1 MRRCSNTRSSN
12 VESNVKGVDFLFK
25 KNKIEAFHGAGR
37 IAAPGKVEVKADDG
51 KTQTLETK
59 NIVIATGSD
68 VARLPGIDI
77 DEKRIVS
84 STGALDLA
92 KVPQKLLV
100 VGAGIIG
107 MELGSVWRRLGAE
120 VTVVEFL
127 DHILPGID
135 SEVARQFQRI
145 QQKQG
150 IAFKLSSKVTAVD
163 TSGKLLKVKV
173 EPAAGGAAETI
184 EADVVLVA
192 IGRVPYTEGLGLEA
206 DRRQKATIAAASSS
220 IRISRTNV
228 AGIYAIGDVIA
239 GPMLAH
245 KAEEEGV
252 AVAEILAGQAGHV
265 NYEVIPNVVYTS
277 PEIASV
283 GKTEEELKAAGVA
296 YNAGKFP
303 FTANARARAN
313 LATEGFVKILADA
326 KTDRVLGV
334 HILGPDAETMIA
346 EAAIA
351 MEFGASSEDIARTCH
366 AHPTL
371 SEAMKEAALAV
382 AKRAI
387 NMYVI
392 ASNGLARSRVRDR
405 LREAIS
411 LRGVLIA
418 LASLGKTHS
427 RSHGRRHHHPGRAQ
441 PRLQPDAGDALP
453 FLPLG
458 LFDHHPRVARFFL
471 RHPRLPRRA
480 DRGAADVLP
489 RPGLSASGRQH
500 PASATATTSPEATCS
515 SAIIPTKAACRT
527 SPTWR
532 SWRRSSS
539 GATLVGFAGSIAHKA
554 DVGGTNAGLDLGQRH
569 RNFPG
574 RPAAAAGENLFA
586 RRVQRRSG
594 APHPRQQ
601 PPAGPGARR
610 HACADGGDADGRR
623 PHPANLRAVRRG
635 RR

>member
-1 MRRCSNTRSSN
+1 MPYDLIVIGTGPGGYVCAIRAAQLGLKTAVVEKCATFGGTCLNVGCIPSKAMLHDSELYEESGRSFAQMGIKIDKLSIDLAALLKYKDGN

-37 IAAPGKVEVKADDG
+37 IAAPGKVEVKAADG

-77 DEKRIVS
+77 DEKRVVS

-127 DHILPGID
+127 DHILPGLD
-135 SEVARQFQRI
+135 SEIARQFQRI
-145 QQKQG
+145 QQRQG
-150 IAFKLSSKVTAVD
+150 IAFKLSSKVTGVD
-163 TSGKLLKVKV
+163 TSGKSLKVKV
-173 EPAAGGAAETI
+173 EPVDGGAAGTI
-184 EADVVLVA
+184 DADVVLVA

-206 DRRQKATIAAASSS
+206 AGVKKDNRGRVVIDPHFATSA
-220 IRISRTNV
+220 
-228 AGIYAIGDVIA
+228 AGIYAIGDAVA

-265 NYEVIPNVVYTS
+265 NYDVIPNVVYTV
-277 PEIASV
+277 PEIASI

-296 YNAGKFP
+296 YQTGKFP
-303 FTANARARAN
+303 FSANARARAN
-313 LATEGFVKILADA
+313 LATDGFVKILADA

-382 AKRAI
+382 DKRAI
-387 NMYVI
+387 NM
-392 ASNGLARSRVRDR
+392 
-405 LREAIS
+405 
-411 LRGVLIA
+411 
-418 LASLGKTHS
+418 
-427 RSHGRRHHHPGRAQ
+427 
-441 PRLQPDAGDALP
+441 
-453 FLPLG
+453 
-458 LFDHHPRVARFFL
+458 
-471 RHPRLPRRA
+471 
-480 DRGAADVLP
+480 
-489 RPGLSASGRQH
+489 
-500 PASATATTSPEATCS
+500 
-515 SAIIPTKAACRT
+515 
-527 SPTWR
+527 
-532 SWRRSSS
+532 
-539 GATLVGFAGSIAHKA
+539 
-554 DVGGTNAGLDLGQRH
+554 
-569 RNFPG
+569 
-574 RPAAAAGENLFA
+574 
-586 RRVQRRSG
+586 
-594 APHPRQQ
+594 
-601 PPAGPGARR
+601 
-610 HACADGGDADGRR
+610 
-623 PHPANLRAVRRG
+623 
-635 RR
+635 